1 MFRSLRNVNRP
12 FPNTSNFLS
21 ANTAVVNNSPTGF
34 RNVLNNPRT
43 VDIGNGQVRPGY
55 NLANNQMISTA
66 EMNSIMRNN
75 DSAGMRRVFG
85 NNVSNNDYNG
95 LNQLRR
101 SDNIPDANM
110 HSRQLRRDAVKTNNP
125 STRTRTEAGIENS
138 LNQNPNLNN
147 RLQGLKNA
155 GVAVLLGAGAYLT
168 FQYASLIQDIRE
180 ALRRTG
186 GSYHTTGINGG
197 DELRT
202 CLLMNRTCLKPDVVD
217 KDVIVCPF
225 DPLMSDQSALNAICN
240 GFDYEA
246 EGTVC
251 RASDPNAHELSPQY
265 VDISQLGDDQMI
277 HCIEPYDFGDLIA
290 DLGLDG
296 LLGENGAFTKS
307 SNKSKSISDSLLPA
321 ILMIGAII
329 LIVLIGYFIFKS
341 LSNKQTVQFQP
352 MSQFQP
358 MPTAVP
364 MTAIPIQLKQ

>member
-1 MFRSLRNVNRP
+1 MFRPLRSVNRT
-12 FPNTSNFLS
+12 FPTNNIASFTNQNL
-21 ANTAVVNNSPTGF
+21 NVINNSPQGF
-34 RNVLNNPRT
+34 RNVLSNPRT

-55 NLANNQMISTA
+55 ALPNNQMISTA

-85 NNVSNNDYNG
+85 NNLSNNDYNG
-95 LNQLRR
+95 LSQLRR
-101 SDNIPDANM
+101 ADNIPDANM
-110 HSRQLRRDAVKTNNP
+110 HSRQLRRDAVKNNNP

-138 LNQNPNLNN
+138 LNRNPNLNN

-155 GVAVLLGAGAYLT
+155 GVAALLGTGAYLV
-168 FQYASLIQDIRE
+168 FQYASLVQDIRE

-202 CLLMNRTCLKPDVVD
+202 CLLMNRTCVKPDLVD
-217 KDVIVCPF
+217 SNVTVCQN
-225 DPLMSDQSALNAICN
+225 DPLIADSSELSRICD
-240 GFDYEA
+240 GFDYEV
-246 EGTVC
+246 ERTVC
-251 RASDPNAHELSPQY
+251 RASDPNAHEFSPQY
-265 VDISQLGDDQMI
+265 VDISELSTDQMI

-296 LLGENGAFTKS
+296 LLGENGSITQS

-329 LIVLIGYFIFKS
+329 LIVLVGYFIFKN
-341 LSNKQTVQFQP
+341 LNSNRQTVQFQP
-352 MSQFQP
+352 MP
-358 MPTAVP
+358 VPTAVP
-364 MTAIPIQLKQ
+364 VTPLPIQVR